1 MPFFVYIIECSNK
14 ALYTGITNDLMRRFE
29 QHRTGQGGH
38 YTAYNP
44 AVKLRYHKKYPTR
57 SAAAKRECQIK
68 GWSRT
73 KKLALVKGD
82 KGILKAA
89 SRCKSR

>member
-1 MPFFVYIIECSNK
+1 MPYFVYILECTNK
-14 ALYTGITNDLMRRFE
+14 TLYTGITNNLERRLE
-29 QHRTGQGGH
+29 QHKVGLGGH

-44 AVKLRYHKKYPTR
+44 AKRLRYFEEYPTR

-73 KKLALVKGD
+73 QKLALIKGN
-82 KGILKAA
+82 KGLMKAA
-89 SRCKSR
+89 TRCKKK